1 MSEEIKNEKAVA
13 HKNVKVG
20 LVISK
25 SGDKSVVIKVDR
37 LMRHAKFRRVVKR
50 SKKYMVHDEK
60 NACKV
65 GDKVEI
71 IESRPISSRKRWR
84 FVRIIESG
92 K

>member
-1 MSEEIKNEKAVA
+1 MSEEIKKEKVVA
-13 HKNVKVG
+13 NKNVKVG
-20 LVISK
+20 VVVSK

-37 LMRHAKFRRVVKR
+37 LMRHTKFRRVVKR
-50 SKKYMVHDEK
+50 SQKYMVHDEK
-60 NACKV
+60 NACKI

>member
-13 HKNVKVG
+13 HKNMKVG